1 MVGRWEGLLQD
12 RILAAFDKAAPGL
25 VLYIDGIRLPG
36 TSTVQ
41 LTGVEIRDAREGLTL
56 LRVGQLDV
64 AVDEAELVE
73 RRRLLVRSVSASDV
87 EVLLE
92 RHADG
97 SWNWQDYE
105 FHRISQDSLIPPNVH
120 VQNMRA
126 RMILQHSG
134 QARPAE
140 LQAIVPE
147 FHAVPA
153 SSSEYDFLGSASV
166 PGAGLLTLQG
176 GCDLSDRSWSLAG
189 AVRDVRLDQN
199 LLELATTT
207 FPQLS
212 AQQQQLDVL
221 LTRML
226 PASSSPPDAISEP
239 GAGALVLGTGH
250 AAPRLTGQLS
260 LDFQADQ
267 VAGAAVPNL
276 QLQASFMDGS
286 LSTAALPV
294 ALREISAKLTL
305 DNGLAVLQL
314 LRARDGAMRAS
325 GELRLPL
332 GGPPRA
338 AEASLQLENF
348 PVSLELRPLLPPKT
362 QRFFDHF
369 QPRGTVSGRLRL
381 QQFSNGRWLPVEL
394 EGQTQDAAMIFHR
407 FRRPI
412 TGITATIRQRP
423 LSPEAASMQ
432 DVVLDVTAA
441 GRAGEDTVEATGW
454 LRNPGAEMEVRFDV
468 QAPRVPIDGQFRDA
482 LDDAGRRVIE
492 ALNLN
497 GSASVGLACYR
508 APGLDQPTDLLLRA
522 AVSDSQMRFRGF
534 PYQIDSLRGT
544 VEFDSRQKTWVF
556 TNLQGRHGEAQ
567 LSCSGRFR
575 GLPAPG
581 VLELTVTAAA
591 AGLDA
596 DLFNALPESSRKI
609 WTIVNP
615 EGTVN
620 LRSIISWTAIPGQK
634 PAVRLE
640 NVEVYDAAICPRPFP
655 YRMRIQSARLSYDPN
670 DPRAAGNQH
679 CEIQS
684 IQADHEGAAIS
695 ASGWAEAGPDGD
707 WQVHLNDVNA
717 MDLQPDD
724 NLRAALPDGW
734 RETLSRLAQTG
745 LISVEN
751 SEIDFRGT
759 TDPAVPMT
767 AAWDLNLRLQ
777 DCEIAAGLDLKR
789 IDGLVH
795 ARGVWDGVS
804 LQNDGEFTLQN
815 AEVLGMAVT
824 DIHGPWSMTDNE
836 LVLGNRDVILGR
848 VQPGTEPA
856 DSRVQAKAFGGEL
869 EMDGIV
875 KLAAGSTYRFFG
887 ELKNAQLE
895 QYARLH
901 APQQTDMRGVVN
913 SWIFVTGDG
922 NTARTMKGQGQLQ
935 INPAALY
942 EIPVVLELLS
952 AMSRLNFL
960 VSNRTAF
967 DYALMSFQIRD
978 EAFEFDPIDLVGN
991 SLSLRGRGRVG
1002 FGGDVVLD
1010 FFSRPPRGTGL
1021 RNPLSDILMSSATQ
1035 WVTVQVRG
1043 TTSRPQT
1050 SVSNRPQIDESMRQF
1065 LNSFEPRPGAPLP
1078 GLVIPGRLGIPLGP
1092 AAGRPGQ

>member
-1 MVGRWEGLLQD
+1 
-12 RILAAFDKAAPGL
+12 P
-25 VLYIDGIRLPG
+25 
-36 TSTVQ
+36 S
-41 LTGVEIRDAREGLTL
+41 
-56 LRVGQLDV
+56 
-64 AVDEAELVE
+64 
-73 RRRLLVRSVSASDV
+73 
-87 EVLLE
+87 
-92 RHADG
+92 
-97 SWNWQDYE
+97 
-105 FHRISQDSLIPPNVH
+105 
-120 VQNMRA
+120 
-126 RMILQHSG
+126 
-134 QARPAE
+134 
-140 LQAIVPE
+140 
-147 FHAVPA
+147 
-153 SSSEYDFLGSASV
+153 
-166 PGAGLLTLQG
+166 
-176 GCDLSDRSWSLAG
+176 
-189 AVRDVRLDQN
+189 
-199 LLELATTT
+199 
-207 FPQLS
+207 
-212 AQQQQLDVL
+212 
-221 LTRML
+221 
-226 PASSSPPDAISEP
+226 
-239 GAGALVLGTGH
+239 
-250 AAPRLTGQLS
+250 
-260 LDFQADQ
+260 
-267 VAGAAVPNL
+267 
-276 QLQASFMDGS
+276 
-286 LSTAALPV
+286 
-294 ALREISAKLTL
+294 
-305 DNGLAVLQL
+305 
-314 LRARDGAMRAS
+314 
-325 GELRLPL
+325 
-332 GGPPRA
+332 RA

-348 PVSLELRPLLPPKT
+348 PVSMELRPLLPPKT
-362 QRFFDHF
+362 QRFFDQF
-369 QPRGTVSGRLRL
+369 QPAGTVSGNLRLR
-381 QQFSNGRWLPVEL
+381 QFASGRWLPVTL

-412 TGITATIRQRP
+412 NGITATIRQRP
-423 LSPEAASMQ
+423 LPPDAASMQ
-432 DVVLDVTAA
+432 DVILDVTAV
-441 GRAGEDTVEATGW
+441 GRAGEDTVEAKGW

-492 ALNLN
+492 SLNLN
-497 GSASVGLACYR
+497 GAASVGLACYR

-534 PYQIDSLRGT
+534 PYQIENLRGT
-544 VEFDSRQKTWVF
+544 VEFDSKQKTWVF
-556 TNLQGRHGEAQ
+556 TNLQGSHGDAQ

-596 DLFNALPESSRKI
+596 DLFNALPESSRRI

-620 LRSIISWTAIPGQK
+620 LRSIISWTAVPGQR
-634 PAVRLE
+634 PTVRLE
-640 NVEVYDAAICPRPFP
+640 DVNVYDAAICPRPFP

-679 CEIQS
+679 CEIHS
-684 IQADHEGAAIS
+684 IQADHDGAAIS
-695 ASGWAEAGPDGD
+695 ASGWAEAGPNGD

-724 NLRAALPDGW
+724 HLRAALPDGW
-734 RETLSRLAQTG
+734 RQTLSRLAQTG

-767 AAWDLNLRLQ
+767 AAWDLNLRLN

-789 IDGLVH
+789 IHGLVN

-815 AEVLGMAVT
+815 AEVLDMAVT

-848 VQPGTEPA
+848 VLPGTVA
-856 DSRVQAKAFGGEL
+856 VDSRVQANAFGGSL

-887 ELKNAQLE
+887 ELKDAQLE

-901 APQQTDMRGVVN
+901 APQQTSMRGVVN

-922 NTARTMKGQGQLQ
+922 NTARNMKGQGQLQ

-960 VSNRTAF
+960 VPNRTAF

-991 SLSLRGRGRVG
+991 SISLRGRGRVG

-1078 GLVIPGRLGIPLGP
+1078 GLVLPGKLGIPLGP
-1092 AAGRPGQ
+1092 AAVKPGQ